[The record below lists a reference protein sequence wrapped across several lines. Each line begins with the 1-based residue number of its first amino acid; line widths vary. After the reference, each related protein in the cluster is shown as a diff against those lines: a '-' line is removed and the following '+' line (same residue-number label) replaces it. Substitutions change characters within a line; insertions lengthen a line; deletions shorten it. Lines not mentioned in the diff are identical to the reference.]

1 MSQGSLLL
9 VSTGAAGAN
18 VGPAVPP
25 DACATVHAAPPFPP
39 LLAATPF
46 PPGSTKLCKCNT
58 CWWDVMT
65 THFIFC
71 IICD

>member
-9 VSTGAAGAN
+9 VSTGAADVN
-18 VGPAVPP
+18 VGLTVPP
-25 DACATVHAAPPFPP
+25 DACATVHVAPPFLP

-46 PPGSTKLCKCNT
+46 LPGSTKLCKCNT
-58 CWWDVMT
+58 CWSDAMT
-65 THFIFC
+65 THFIFY